1 MKTQEIK
8 RGEFN
13 AYYLISD
20 LKVAI
25 VNRDLFTKHAYNFKS
40 KLNDFGWMMPIVV
53 SKNGNVIEGHHRIQA
68 AVLLQQKT
76 IPAYIVDWVN
86 TDIESEHLDYI
97 INLNNG
103 NRAWT
108 KLDYLK
114 AFSKEKKDYR
124 IVFDSYSKNINNIS
138 IGNIINCYF
147 NKSKQ
152 FNKGLSKIDNLDFAE
167 YLINNISFLVSKH
180 TTKKI
185 QAYCVRELIKISYSK
200 TNMDKKAMDYLFKH
214 YDMMATQNH
223 LSLTSISDFKPY
235 MEFILNDYKKIQ
247 CK

>member
-8 RGEFN
+8 RGEFV

-20 LKVAI
+20 LKI
-25 VNRDLFTKHAYNFKS
+25 TTINRDLFIKHSDKFKS
-40 KLNDFGWMMPIVV
+40 KLNEFGWMMPIVI
-53 SKNGNVIEGHHRIQA
+53 SKDGSVIEGHHRIQA
-68 AVLLQQKT
+68 AILLGQKT
-76 IPAYIVDWVN
+76 VPAYVVEWVN
-86 TDIESEHLDYI
+86 TDIESEHLDSI

-114 AFSKEKKDYR
+114 AFSKDNKDYK
-124 IVFDSYSKNINNIS
+124 IVFNSYSKNMNNIS

-147 NKSKQ
+147 NKNRQ
-152 FNKGLSKIDNLDFAE
+152 FNKGLSKIENLDFAE

-185 QAYCVRELIKISYSK
+185 QAYCVRELIKIAYSK
-200 TNMDKKAMDYLFKH
+200 TNMNKKAMNYLFNH
-214 YDMMATQNH
+214 YDMMAQQNH

-235 MEFILNDYKKIQ
+235 MEFILNDYKKI
-247 CK
+247 